1 MGSTALI
8 YKEKFQI
15 NLKESFTH
23 LKRLNNALDEFEKK
37 YSFPLD
43 SLQFNMIIKNNQDLA
58 FADQIIYR
66 FSKLQDI
73 MGAKLFK
80 SYFISQGESVDK
92 PFLDILNQLEKLNIL
107 EVDNWFELR
116 DIRNSIAHNYEED
129 ENIAIDILNTIFN
142 IKSDLEAILNHLKG

>member
-1 MGSTALI
+1 MGGTALI
-8 YKEKFQI
+8 HKNKFQI

-23 LKRLNNALDEFEKK
+23 LKRLNNALGEFEKK
-37 YSFPLD
+37 YKFPLD
-43 SLQFNMIIKNNQDLA
+43 SLQFNEIVKNNQDLA

-80 SYFISQGESVDK
+80 SYLISQGESVDK

-107 EVDNWFELR
+107 EVDAWFELR
-116 DIRNSIAHNYEED
+116 DIRNSISHHYEED
-129 ENIAIDILNTIFN
+129 ENIAIAILNTIRD
-142 IKSDLEAILNHLKG
+142 IKDDLESILNHLNR